1 MTNLKKQLLPI
12 QKTPRVG
19 QPWPRPKLALN
30 LKRVIQSF
38 HQAEK
43 AVGTEKNAKKNTRDS
58 AASSKKYYKGDIE
71 VFRAVI
77 MMKYEKVELKKSF
90 DVFKET
96 L

>member
-1 MTNLKKQLLPI
+1 M
-12 QKTPRVG
+12 
-19 QPWPRPKLALN
+19 
-30 LKRVIQSF
+30 
-38 HQAEK
+38 
-43 AVGTEKNAKKNTRDS
+43 GTEKNAKKNTRDS

-77 MMKYEKVELKKSF
+77 TMKYEKVELKKSF